1 MPNAFIINKE
11 LDQIT
16 LNDVKS
22 GFPMEGEFFFRFKY
36 RYNSASVWLDLSNHK
51 CPVPK
56 FDGKIIVKVTRQ
68 APKNTVLEELEAMK
82 VSAGRGGR
90 SGIEEF
96 GQFSS
101 DSVGFGAS
109 NPAPAQPTNLLDL

>member
-16 LNDVKS
+16 LNDVKH

-68 APKNTVLEELEAMK
+68 TAKNTVLEELEAMK
-82 VSAGRGGR
+82 VGAGRGAK

-96 GQFSS
+96 GQFSNEPNA
-101 DSVGFGAS
+101 FGAG
-109 NPAPAQPTNLLDL
+109 NTT

>member
-82 VSAGRGGR
+82 VSTGRGN

-101 DSVGFGAS
+101 NPTSFGAS

>member
-11 LDQIT
+11 LDHIT
-16 LNDVKS
+16 LNDVKQ

-68 APKNTVLEELEAMK
+68 TAKNTVLEELEAMK
-82 VSAGRGGR
+82 VSAGRGAK
-90 SGIEEF
+90 SSIEEF

-101 DSVGFGAS
+101 DPTGFATS
-109 NPAPAQPTNLLDL
+109 NLPQAQPGNLLDL